1 MDAEIVRVGT
11 PGPHGDGAFSSG
23 RGGVGNIGSP
33 RETHSGKRADQEH
46 IPPFALRPEEDGN
59 HHVGRG
65 GQGNVVKKDEP
76 GKKFTDGRETRGSG
90 SQGLAGKLK
99 EKLFGKK
106 SKSPEAAEAKVD
118 GNETVKPSAAATETT
133 PTV

>member
-1 MDAEIVRVGT
+1 M
-11 PGPHGDGAFSSG
+11 
-23 RGGVGNIGSP
+23 GNIGSP
-33 RETHSGKRADQEH
+33 REAHSGKRADAEH
-46 IPPFALRPEEDGN
+46 IPPYALRPEEDGN

-76 GKKFTDGRETRGSG
+76 GKKFTDGREARGSG
-90 SQGLAGKLK
+90 SHGLAGKLK

-106 SKSPEAAEAKVD
+106 SKFPEATDVNVD
-118 GNETVKPSAAATETT
+118 GNGTAKSAVATETK

>member
-1 MDAEIVRVGT
+1 M
-11 PGPHGDGAFSSG
+11 
-23 RGGVGNIGSP
+23 GNIGSP
-33 RETHSGKRADQEH
+33 REAHSGKRADAEH

-65 GQGNVVKKDEP
+65 GQGNVVRKDEP
-76 GKKFTDGRETRGSG
+76 GKKFTDGREARGSG

-106 SKSPEAAEAKVD
+106 SKSPEAAGTKID
-118 GNETVKPSAAATETT
+118 GNGTAKPAMATETK
-133 PTV
+133 PAV

>member
-1 MDAEIVRVGT
+1 MRVGT
-11 PGPHGDGAFSSG
+11 PGSHGDGAFSSG

-33 RETHSGKRADQEH
+33 REAHSGKRADQEH

-76 GKKFTDGRETRGSG
+76 GKKFTDGREARGSG
-90 SQGLAGKLK
+90 SHGLAGKLK

-106 SKSPEAAEAKVD
+106 SKSPEAETAEVAN
-118 GNETVKPSAAATETT
+118 GETKADAATETKLSA
-133 PTV
+133 